1 MSVAL
6 YRMYDAEGALLYV
19 GQTANIG
26 RRLAASHQTVRRW
39 VADGALRDVFAH
51 MPGNRVGIARA
62 EVERLISPPEPSV
75 VVGQGSGAT
84 GSLSV
89 IRRNTG
95 GPTNRTA
102 DGSNPSAA

>member
-1 MSVAL
+1 MSAQVLSPGQVA
-6 YRMYDAEGALLYV
+6 
-19 GQTANIG
+19 T
-26 RRLAASHQTVRRW
+26 RLGVDDSTVRRW
-39 VADGALRDVFAH
+39 VRAGACPNVFASL
-51 MPGNRVGIARA
+51 PGTRIGIPAWW
-62 EVERLISPPEPSV
+62 VEQLISPEPPV

-95 GPTNRTA
+95 GPTNRSA